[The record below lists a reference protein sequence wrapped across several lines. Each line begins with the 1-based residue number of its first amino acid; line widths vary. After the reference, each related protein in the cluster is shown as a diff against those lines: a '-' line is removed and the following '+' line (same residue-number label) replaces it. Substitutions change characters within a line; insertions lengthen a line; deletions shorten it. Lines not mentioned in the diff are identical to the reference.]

1 MRGPGL
7 LEYRVVIDE
16 FGQLIFRNK
25 GSYFPSAFNS
35 SPVLPPCLRRS
46 LLENFESVEM
56 LLEVNPSHVYEFNLT
71 ASSFKLPELAPLI
84 HTYS

>member
-1 MRGPGL
+1 MPFFKSL
-7 LEYRVVIDE
+7 H
-16 FGQLIFRNK
+16 
-25 GSYFPSAFNS
+25 FPSAFNS

-71 ASSFKLPELAPLI
+71 ASSFKLPELALLLHPSI
-84 HTYS
+84 IDAPKGGIATVV